1 MRGPARP
8 AERPRLSLANCSAAT
23 PPAVATTPAFWIPP
37 TDNGPDLGAQGFG
50 AQDFGAQDFGA

>member
-50 AQDFGAQDFGA
+50 AQDFGP